1 MNSVVLIGRL
11 ARDPELSYT
20 PNTQTAVCRFTLA
33 VDRPRRQGEDQGA
46 DFLRITVFGRQAE
59 TCDRYLSKGRQAAVH
74 GRIETGSYKNREG
87 VTVYTT
93 DIIADRVEFLGGGN
107 GSGGGQGGSY
117 QGSQGGYQ
125 NGGQGGFAGGRDS
138 GFGDA
143 QDTGFSSAPQDTVG
157 GFDDLPDTFQ
167 AAEDDIPF

>member
-59 TCDRYLSKGRQAAVH
+59 TCDRYLSKGRQAAIH

-93 DIIADRVEFLGGGN
+93 DIIADRVEFLGSGNGGN
-107 GSGGGQGGSY
+107 GGNGGSY
-117 QGSQGGYQ
+117 QG
-125 NGGQGGFAGGRDS
+125 GGQSSFGGRDS
-138 GFGDA
+138 GFAGA
-143 QDTGFSSAPQDTVG
+143 QDTGFSAPQQDMS
-157 GFDDLPDTFQ
+157 GFDDMPDTFQ

>member
-1 MNSVVLIGRL
+1 MNSVVLVGRL

-20 PNTQTAVCRFTLA
+20 PNTQTAICRFTLA

-74 GRIETGSYKNREG
+74 GRIETGSYKNKEG

-93 DIIADRVEFLGGGN
+93 DIIADRVEFLSGGN
-107 GSGGGQGGSY
+107 S
-117 QGSQGGYQ
+117 
-125 NGGQGGFAGGRDS
+125 GQGGFGGGRDS

-143 QDTGFSSAPQDTVG
+143 RNTGFSNAPQETVG
-157 GFDDLPDTFQ
+157 GFDDLPDSFQ

>member
-107 GSGGGQGGSY
+107 GGGQGQGGSY
-117 QGSQGGYQ
+117 QSQSQGAFG
-125 NGGQGGFAGGRDS
+125 GGRDS
-138 GFGDA
+138 GFGDTR
-143 QDTGFSSAPQDTVG
+143 DTGFSNAPQDTVG